1 MKVITLSSLVV
12 LFAIAS
18 MVTIAPNAFADHH
31 MQTVT
36 NAEGSSTPGCEETA
50 DGCFIPSTVTIDI
63 GGTVTWENNDTAA
76 HTSTGGSAT
85 DGPSGVFDSSLIMAG
100 SSFSH
105 TFEEAGSFDYFCMV
119 HPWMAGLVIVEDAAA
134 AEAEA
139 AAAEAAAAAAE
150 AAAMAAEAEA
160 AAEAAM
166 AAEAEAE
173 AAMAAESVPPTMSVG
188 STTMTGNT
196 GAGDMIDLLHWN
208 ISSGSDV
215 LGMHV
220 DEDAASLVIEM
231 TSTDDGELFVALDE
245 TYIGSDD
252 GTFFIIVGGEESIDY
267 EQAGN
272 DLFISFPAGT
282 ESIEIIGSYAVP
294 EFGTIAM
301 IVLAVAIV
309 SIIAIT
315 AKTRT
320 TLIPKL

>member
-1 MKVITLSSLVV
+1 
-12 LFAIAS
+12 
-18 MVTIAPNAFADHH
+18 
-31 MQTVT
+31 
-36 NAEGSSTPGCEETA
+36 
-50 DGCFIPSTVTIDI
+50 
-63 GGTVTWENNDTAA
+63 
-76 HTSTGGSAT
+76 
-85 DGPSGVFDSSLIMAG
+85 
-100 SSFSH
+100 
-105 TFEEAGSFDYFCMV
+105 
-119 HPWMAGLVIVEDAAA
+119 
-134 AEAEA
+134 
-139 AAAEAAAAAAE
+139 
-150 AAAMAAEAEA
+150 
-160 AAEAAM
+160 
-166 AAEAEAE
+166 
-173 AAMAAESVPPTMSVG
+173 MAAESVPPTMSVG

-208 ISSGSDV
+208 ISGGDV

-282 ESIEIIGSYAVP
+282 ESIEIVGSYAVP